1 MDVLAADRLR
11 RGLARASDTNDGERA
26 AVKATVEGNE

>member
-26 AVKATVEGNE
+26 AVKAAVEGNE